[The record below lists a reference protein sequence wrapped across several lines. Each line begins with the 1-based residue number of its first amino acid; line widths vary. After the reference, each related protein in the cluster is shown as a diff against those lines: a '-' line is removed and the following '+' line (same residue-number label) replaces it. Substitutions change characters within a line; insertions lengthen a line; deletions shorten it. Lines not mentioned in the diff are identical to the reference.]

1 MRYLKFTI
9 NTSAEEIEK
18 NAKIRLKDYYY
29 ETAIGAL
36 NMYMYRKMTNN
47 ITFQAY
53 REESGKRLHAVFSYD
68 EQKRTFDDVYA
79 ELRELMQQVAPIKRI
94 QSEPEEITIY
104 EFLDCLL
111 EARRRDYSSSWSR
124 ILETAKLWLYEFEN
138 QSDEKKG
145 RFTFS
150 EKIIGTEK
158 DEKYYLLDEN
168 FRKELENIESHAGET
183 PECGNVVH
191 YILSAHSMETAEDMA
206 ETLAR
211 SLYRAKRITGR
222 RLEIVK
228 EMSPAL
234 LDSSRNVI
242 EDIVENNYGG
252 IVAFDLTER
261 FGCDPVDY
269 KLVCD
274 FIEKLVK
281 QHRNH
286 CLFFFIYNMD
296 NPGFSFYILPH
307 LKNYL
312 IPVSLREGSGG
323 RKEAENYLK
332 KLIRSSDQAE
342 YAGQAAEYLKLYPGD
357 DFTQTDVLQA
367 FEKFG
372 PWSMNKNVFKSY
384 HYDLFDEFTL
394 ERDPEELSPYERLQ
408 NMIGLTKVKKKI
420 DDIIAEDLIEKERKK
435 CIGRG
440 YQPHAMHMIFAG
452 DPGTAK
458 TTVAK
463 YFAGIAK
470 EKGILKSGVFVERG
484 GMDLNGMN
492 CVSAIREAFVAA
504 EGGVLFIDE
513 AYSLKN
519 DTAVSVLIQEM
530 ENKRE
535 SVIVVL
541 AGYSERMRQ
550 FLTIN
555 EGLKSRI
562 PNYVEFPNYSSEE
575 LTDIFKMMLKERGFT
590 ADTDAVEKARE
601 ILTKVMVVD
610 NFGNGR
616 AVRTLLDKSIE
627 KQSVRLYTEN
637 KDIEKLSKE
646 QLTHLLADD
655 IDEIALTMRKDRVP
669 GTARKELD
677 EMIGLTEAKA
687 LLHKAVS
694 FYSLRKTYL
703 EKGINQKKA
712 AMHMVFSGNP
722 GTAKTTVARLFAEI
736 LKDEKILP
744 TGQFVEAG
752 RADLVG
758 PVVGSTAILVK
769 EKFKEA
775 QGGVLFIDEA
785 YSLCDGYEKSF
796 GDEAINTI
804 VQEMENHRED
814 VVVIFAGYT
823 KPMQEFINRNPGML
837 SRIAF
842 QINFDDYSTE
852 ELCGITNLIVARNQ
866 MRITDAA
873 MDKLRTI
880 YDRERKMDD
889 YGNGRFVRKIIDEAI
904 MNLAVRVAGLDESEK
919 TMDCITTIEESDI
932 PDTPQ
937 KKQVEERR
945 IGFFCE

>member
-1 MRYLKFTI
+1 MYL
-9 NTSAEEIEK
+9 
-18 NAKIRLKDYYY
+18 
-29 ETAIGAL
+29 
-36 NMYMYRKMTNN
+36 YRKMTNY
-47 ITFQAY
+47 ITFLAY
-53 REESGKRLHAVFSYD
+53 REESGKRINAVFSYD
-68 EQKRTFDDVYA
+68 EQKRTYEDVYA
-79 ELRELMQQVAPIKRI
+79 EILELMQQVAPIKKI
-94 QSEPEEITIY
+94 QNEPEEITIY
-104 EFLDCLL
+104 DFLECVM
-111 EARRRDYSSSWSR
+111 EARRRDYCSSWSK
-124 ILETAKLWLYEFEN
+124 IIDTAKLWLYEYEN
-138 QSDEKKG
+138 QSDERKMK
-145 RFTFS
+145 FTFS
-150 EKIIGTEK
+150 EKIIGTGK
-158 DEKYYLLDEN
+158 NEKYYLLDED
-168 FRKELENIESHAGET
+168 FRKELENIESHAGESS
-183 PECGNVVH
+183 EHGNVVH
-191 YILSAHSMETAEDMA
+191 YILSTHSMETAEDMA

-211 SLYRAKRITGR
+211 SLYRAKRISGR

-228 EMSPAL
+228 DIAPQFF
-234 LDSSRNVI
+234 DSSRNTL

-296 NPGFSFYILPH
+296 NPGFSYYLLPH

-312 IPVSLREGSGG
+312 IPVTLREGSGD
-323 RKEAENYLK
+323 RKEAVKYLE
-332 KLIRSSDQAE
+332 KLIKSSEQAE
-342 YAGQAAEYLKLYPGD
+342 YAGQAAEFLAQYPGEE
-357 DFTQTDVLQA
+357 FSQTDVLQA

-384 HYDLFDEFTL
+384 HYDVFGEFTL
-394 ERDPEELSPYERLQ
+394 ERDPEEQSPYEKLQ
-408 NMIGLTKVKKKI
+408 SMIGLTKVKKKI
-420 DDIIAEDLIEKERKK
+420 DDIIAEDMIEKERKK

-440 YQPHAMHMIFAG
+440 YQTHSMHMIFAG

-463 YFAGIAK
+463 HFAGIAK
-470 EKGILKSGVFVERG
+470 DKGILKSGIFVERG
-484 GMDLNGMN
+484 GMDLCGPN
-492 CVSAIREAFVAA
+492 CVYAIREAFVAA

-513 AYSLKN
+513 AYSLKG
-519 DTAVSVLIQEM
+519 DTPVSVLIQEM
-530 ENKRE
+530 ENKRD
-535 SVIVVL
+535 SVIVIL
-541 AGYSERMRQ
+541 AGYGERMKH
-550 FLTIN
+550 FLTQN

-562 PNYVEFPNYSSEE
+562 PNYVEFPNYSAEE
-575 LTDIFKMMLKERGFT
+575 LTDIFKLMVKERGFT
-590 ADTDAVEKARE
+590 ADPEVVDKARE

-637 KDIEKLSKE
+637 KDIEKLSKD
-646 QLTHLLADD
+646 QLTHLITEDV
-655 IDEIALTMRKDRVP
+655 DEMVLTVRKDRVP
-669 GTARKELD
+669 GTARKELE
-677 EMIGLTEAKA
+677 EMIGLTAAKN

-703 EKGINQKKA
+703 DNGINQNKA
-712 AMHMVFSGNP
+712 AMHMVFTGNP
-722 GTAKTTVARLFAEI
+722 GTAKTSVARLFAEI

-744 TGQFVEAG
+744 TGQFVEVG
-752 RADLVG
+752 RAELVG
-758 PVVGSTAILVK
+758 DHVGETALKVK
-769 EKFKEA
+769 ARFKEA

-785 YSLCDGYEKSF
+785 YSLCDGHEKSF

-823 KPMQEFINRNPGML
+823 KPMQEFIDRNPGML

-852 ELCGITNLIVARNQ
+852 ELCGITNLMLSQNQ
-866 MRITDAA
+866 MKITDAA
-873 MDKLRTI
+873 MDKLRKI
-880 YDRERKMDD
+880 YDRARENDD
-889 YGNGRFVRKIIDEAI
+889 YGNGRFVRKIVDEAI
-904 MNLAVRVAGLDESEK
+904 MNLAVRVAALDESEK
-919 TMDCITTIEESDI
+919 TLERITTIEESDI
-932 PDTPQ
+932 SDIMVT
-937 KKQVEERR
+937 KQDSGRR